1 MLASLF
7 CDTSL
12 TTDAA
17 FIGKAIA
24 VILVK
29 LLTLD
34 NNELCAI
41 RSLLLFS
48 AFAVTAL

>member
-1 MLASLF
+1 MVSLF
-7 CDTSL
+7 CETSL
-12 TTDAA
+12 ALGAA

-34 NNELCAI
+34 NNELCVI